1 MRLPGRDR
9 AERGDGPER
18 FAQRRAEMV
27 SRQLAGRGIADR
39 AVLAAMG
46 AVPRER
52 FVPAALAERA
62 YADGALGIGGGQTIS
77 QPYMVARM
85 TEALALAAWLAI
97 HPDAPPRVLEV
108 GTGSGY
114 QAAVLARMGARVV
127 SIERDPDLAAGA
139 RERLAELGFEEIEV
153 LLGDGSAGWP
163 PGAPYAGI
171 LVAAAAPEPPEPLL
185 AELAD
190 GARLVVPVGRRDL
203 QELVVVR
210 RVGKRLETDML
221 EPCVFVPL
229 LGRFGFE
236 G

>member
-1 MRLPGRDR
+1 
-9 AERGDGPER
+9 
-18 FAQRRAEMV
+18 MV
-27 SRQLAGRGIADR
+27 SRQLAARGIADR
-39 AVLAAMG
+39 LVLAAMG
-46 AVPRER
+46 EVPRER
-52 FVPAALAERA
+52 FVPAALVERA
-62 YADGALGIGGGQTIS
+62 YVDGALGIGAGQTIS

-85 TEALALAAWLAI
+85 SEALALGAWLAV

-127 SIERDPDLAAGA
+127 TIERDAELAARA
-139 RERLAELGFEEIEV
+139 RERLAGLGFEEIEV
-153 LLGDGSAGWP
+153 VVGDGSAGWP
-163 PGAPYAGI
+163 AAAPYAGI
-171 LVAAAAPEPPEPLL
+171 LTAAAAPEPPEPLL

-210 RVGKRLETDML
+210 RMGRRLETETL

-229 LGRFGFE
+229 VGRFGFE